1 MDEDEDDFSP
11 NNLVTRPPS
20 PMGAG
25 SSFFMDIFSSPSH
38 EDQNPLEGDLS
49 NLPSF
54 HMQLNPPLDDGFDS
68 QSTVEETSV
77 QSIFLESNL
86 QTPTSPSTPA
96 DILIDSSSPDAQ
108 LFVSRGTDGLEIAA
122 GEDEELFFV
131 ESELNHSAGQ
141 QENIENYNKDFAK
154 FCQNAYYKHRMN
166 PTKYPKLS
174 IAAADVRNLRR
185 PMQVMRAE
193 REENGW
199 DYQAIPWDLLGISH
213 EVARGIRRKEYTN
226 YENIKGL
233 EYEENPIR
241 IPENRNFFNFRRMDN
256 EQRCRLIHFQLRNLI
271 GVISRNDVFYAGDG
285 IVVHTNPLTGK
296 SRTMMDLR
304 TPDSWSGN
312 PIRISTLGTC
322 GGSDGVVIAGCFYGE
337 YAMKPLHAPADS
349 KPITGIVT
357 QNESGI
363 TNHVQMIRNRTTGT
377 PNAVFSSN
385 DHFIRVLNC
394 GEGMRFVIE
403 HEYLWPVN
411 CSVTSPDSR
420 LRIVVGDDT
429 EVLVC
434 DAERGTTEFVLKGHR
449 DFGFAAAWSDD
460 GYTIATGNQDKTVRI
475 WDARNLS
482 KTVKVLPAVMAGVR
496 TLRFSPIG
504 YGGKRVLAMAEPA
517 DIVQIV
523 DAVSWDSLQ
532 QIDFW
537 GEVGGM
543 DFDPSGEEFY
553 IANADRSV
561 GGIMEFSRTKGSV
574 YYEDYHC
581 QKVQQPYN
589 VEKYVRRRRRKRSPF
604 IASSDDDSE
613 SATFSDE
620 EPMEEDEDAREELD
634 LRKRGRYYDKRRY
647 KRLGHDMSNV
657 FV

>member
-1 MDEDEDDFSP
+1 
-11 NNLVTRPPS
+11 
-20 PMGAG
+20 
-25 SSFFMDIFSSPSH
+25 
-38 EDQNPLEGDLS
+38 
-49 NLPSF
+49 
-54 HMQLNPPLDDGFDS
+54 
-68 QSTVEETSV
+68 
-77 QSIFLESNL
+77 
-86 QTPTSPSTPA
+86 
-96 DILIDSSSPDAQ
+96 
-108 LFVSRGTDGLEIAA
+108 
-122 GEDEELFFV
+122 
-131 ESELNHSAGQ
+131 
-141 QENIENYNKDFAK
+141 
-154 FCQNAYYKHRMN
+154 
-166 PTKYPKLS
+166 
-174 IAAADVRNLRR
+174 
-185 PMQVMRAE
+185 
-193 REENGW
+193 
-199 DYQAIPWDLLGISH
+199 
-213 EVARGIRRKEYTN
+213 
-226 YENIKGL
+226 
-233 EYEENPIR
+233 
-241 IPENRNFFNFRRMDN
+241 MDN

-304 TPDSWSGN
+304 TPDSWTGN
-312 PIRISTLGTC
+312 PIRISTLGTY
-322 GGSDGVVIAGCFYGE
+322 GGSNGVVIAGCFYGE
-337 YAMKPLHAPADS
+337 YAMKPLHAPADA

-394 GEGMRFVIE
+394 GEGMRFIIG

-460 GYTIATGNQDKTVRI
+460 GYTVATGNQDRTVRI

-504 YGGKRVLAMAEPA
+504 SGGKRVLAMAEPA
-517 DIVQIV
+517 DVVQIV

-532 QIDFW
+532 QVDFW

-581 QKVQQPYN
+581 QKVLKHYST
-589 VEKYVRRRRRKRSPF
+589 EKRVRQRRRKRSAF

-613 SATFSDE
+613 STTFSDE
-620 EPMEEDEDAREELD
+620 EPMEEEEDEDAREELD